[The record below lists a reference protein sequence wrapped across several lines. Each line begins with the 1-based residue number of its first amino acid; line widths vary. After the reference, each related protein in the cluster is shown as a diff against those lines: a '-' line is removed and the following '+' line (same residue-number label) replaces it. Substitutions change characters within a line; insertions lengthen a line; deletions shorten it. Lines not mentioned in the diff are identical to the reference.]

1 MSTQRVSSVKI
12 PVFDKENY
20 GLWKKK
26 MMLFLQVANPKY
38 LGVLKNGPK
47 IPMVIVAESIENN
60 IVVSAARTYPK
71 DPADY
76 TADEK
81 EDASLDINLQLILVE
96 SLDPIMYNHVVNCKD
111 AKHIW
116 ETIETINEGT
126 EEVRENRL
134 EILTSE
140 YEHFKSTSGE
150 GISEVFERYNK
161 LINKLNLQGKFYTQK
176 EINRKFLLTLPT
188 HLEHRITAIR
198 ESRDMNEVSL
208 ERLYGVL
215 KTYELEQIQQKEIYG
230 KGRVVSATTALVAEV
245 PQRVEEKII
254 QSSGLNQET
263 ITAEYGITSP
273 NQSDGDFYSLE
284 ELEQLEDESM
294 ALIVKRFGK
303 FRFRRN
309 PNFKFKTNVNRFQRG
324 GSSTSNSS
332 RGGYRTGMV
341 DRSKIR
347 CFNCNEMGHFA
358 TECKKPRQFKN
369 TFYDVSQKK
378 KSGKAYLAEGKSWD
392 DSKSEDEEVGNLAL
406 MAISDNPSSSKPQV
420 TFTDTEMIYHL
431 SGTLD
436 CARRENDRI
445 ILQNTALE
453 KEVTELRTVHINQ
466 DKLKQE
472 IVILE
477 NRVNLYKQLEIN
489 LKVIITDL
497 ETKVRG
503 YYNSTMKAKEIFNQ
517 QAISQTIGIGFDY
530 NEAVGKLSINSPNR
544 VSAKERGIPH
554 VLKGVDK
561 PLFRKSIAEPFNE
574 TSIFIQEELRTEDR
588 LAIDAMSSKSVSED
602 PVKVV
607 FTNETVSDTDK
618 LEQKDNMHN
627 MPKIDISHKACGVVN
642 CMSCAFNVM
651 YAYFNRKHA
660 SSDKTA
666 PRQHLNS
673 KKHVKSKTVSV
684 NHLNNM
690 KHAKGKGFSPQQ
702 LNPVNNV
709 KSKTASLPKSRME
722 TSVPKPKQKTVKAV
736 YKVKKSVNEKV
747 NVVENKTASSPK
759 RKVKTFPPK
768 PKQKVVK
775 ATYKVKCSVSDK
787 TDSVKSDNN
796 VKPDKNQFFKFAGP
810 NQVWVPKKV

>member
-1 MSTQRVSSVKI
+1 
-12 PVFDKENY
+12 
-20 GLWKKK
+20 
-26 MMLFLQVANPKY
+26 
-38 LGVLKNGPK
+38 
-47 IPMVIVAESIENN
+47 MVIVAESIENN

-71 DPADY
+71 DPRDY

-254 QSSGLNQET
+254 QSSGLNLET

-369 TFYDVSQKK
+369 TSYDVSQKK

-392 DSKSEDEEVGNLAL
+392 DSESEDEEVGNLAL

-453 KEVTELRTVHINQ
+453 KEVSELRTVHINQ

-503 YYNSTMKAKEIFNQ
+503 YYNSTVKAKEIFNQ
-517 QAISQTIGIGFDY
+517 QAISQTVGIGFDY

-588 LAIDAMSSKSVSED
+588 LAIDAMSSKSVSVD

-607 FTNETVSDTDK
+607 LTTETVSDTDK

-627 MPKIDISHKACGVVN
+627 MPKIVISHEACGVAN

-651 YAYFNRKHA
+651 YAYFNSKHA

-702 LNPVNNV
+702 LNLVNNV
-709 KSKTASLPKSRME
+709 KSKTASLPKGRME
-722 TSVPKPKQKTVKAV
+722 TSVPKPKQKSVKAV
-736 YKVKKSVNEKV
+736 YKVKKSVDEKV
-747 NVVENKTASSPK
+747 NAVENKTASSPK

>member
-254 QSSGLNQET
+254 QSSGLNRET

-309 PNFKFKTNVNRFQRG
+309 PDFKFKTNVNRFQRG

-369 TFYDVSQKK
+369 TSYDVSQKK

-392 DSKSEDEEVGNLAL
+392 DSESEDEEVGNLAL

-477 NRVNLYKQLEIN
+477 NRVNLYKQLETN

-503 YYNSTMKAKEIFNQ
+503 YYNSTVKAKEIFNQ
-517 QAISQTIGIGFDY
+517 QAISQTVGIGFDY

-588 LAIDAMSSKSVSED
+588 LAIDAMSSKSVSVD

-607 FTNETVSDTDK
+607 LTTETVSDTDK

-627 MPKIDISHKACGVVN
+627 MPKIVISHEACGVVN

-651 YAYFNRKHA
+651 YAYFNSKHA

-666 PRQHLNS
+666 PRQHMNS
-673 KKHVKSKTVSV
+673 KNHVRSKVVPV

-702 LNPVNNV
+702 LNLVNNV
-709 KSKTASLPKSRME
+709 KTKTASLPKSRME
-722 TSVPKPKQKTVKAV
+722 TSVPKPKQKSVKAV
-736 YKVKKSVNEKV
+736 YKVKKSVDEKV
-747 NVVENKTASSPK
+747 NAVESKTASSPK
-759 RKVKTFPPK
+759 SRVKTFSPK
-768 PKQKVVK
+768 PKQNLLRLL
-775 ATYKVKCSVSDK
+775 TR
-787 TDSVKSDNN
+787 
-796 VKPDKNQFFKFAGP
+796 
-810 NQVWVPKKV
+810 

>member
-126 EEVRENRL
+126 EEVRVNRL

-230 KGRVVSATTALVAEV
+230 KGRVVSVTTALVAEV

-309 PNFKFKTNVNRFQRG
+309 PNFKFKSNVNRFQRG

-369 TFYDVSQKK
+369 TSYDVSQKK

-392 DSKSEDEEVGNLAL
+392 DSESEDEEVGNLAL

-466 DKLKQE
+466 DKLKE
-472 IVILE
+472 DIVILE

-503 YYNSTMKAKEIFNQ
+503 YYNSTVKAKEIFNQ
-517 QAISQTIGIGFDY
+517 QAISQTVGIGFDY

-588 LAIDAMSSKSVSED
+588 LAIDAMSSKSVSVV

-607 FTNETVSDTDK
+607 LTTETVSDTDK

-627 MPKIDISHKACGVVN
+627 MPKIDISHEACGIAN

-651 YAYFNRKHA
+651 CCPVALTIVEGGVEYNCA
-660 SSDKTA
+660 DKS
-666 PRQHLNS
+666 N
-673 KKHVKSKTVSV
+673 
-684 NHLNNM
+684 
-690 KHAKGKGFSPQQ
+690 
-702 LNPVNNV
+702 
-709 KSKTASLPKSRME
+709 
-722 TSVPKPKQKTVKAV
+722 
-736 YKVKKSVNEKV
+736 
-747 NVVENKTASSPK
+747 
-759 RKVKTFPPK
+759 
-768 PKQKVVK
+768 
-775 ATYKVKCSVSDK
+775 
-787 TDSVKSDNN
+787 
-796 VKPDKNQFFKFAGP
+796 
-810 NQVWVPKKV
+810 